1 MNKMKKF
8 LSLLLI
14 ALISLT
20 VNGQEQTLF
29 TDKNY
34 NESLALAKTEN
45 KLLAIFIYASWCPH
59 CSVMKKDV
67 FKDSSVIDFYSK
79 NYICIAIDSESNY
92 GKELISK
99 FKNKFRVASF
109 PTFAFIDSNETLLY
123 CTSGEIKKEKFLS
136 EGKDILIPEN
146 QLPHLKKSF
155 LADTSNSDKCMKYIT
170 NLRKAG
176 IDATAVAQEYWKTL
190 NDEKKITEENW
201 RIFAY
206 GINNF
211 DTDEFRFV
219 VQNKENYSKVV
230 SPKRVEKK
238 LVYTISETLKPYI
251 DKTDTLNYNKK
262 RFTAASFQI
271 RKIDSLLYRLDIQL
285 SLQTNN
291 WKKYQRIT
299 TDNVEKY
306 SWNDAVLLYDICETY
321 YHKIN
326 DPKGLQLAVNW
337 GKHVLDFGESVD
349 KYVMLT
355 NLSIKLKDY
364 KMAKDFAT
372 KGKAFAD
379 VLKLNSDSLNSLLE
393 EVKKQYK

>member
-1 MNKMKKF
+1 
-8 LSLLLI
+8 
-14 ALISLT
+14 
-20 VNGQEQTLF
+20 
-29 TDKNY
+29 
-34 NESLALAKTEN
+34 
-45 KLLAIFIYASWCPH
+45 
-59 CSVMKKDV
+59 
-67 FKDSSVIDFYSK
+67 
-79 NYICIAIDSESNY
+79 
-92 GKELISK
+92 
-99 FKNKFRVASF
+99 
-109 PTFAFIDSNETLLY
+109 
-123 CTSGEIKKEKFLS
+123 
-136 EGKDILIPEN
+136 
-146 QLPHLKKSF
+146 
-155 LADTSNSDKCMKYIT
+155 
-170 NLRKAG
+170 
-176 IDATAVAQEYWKTL
+176 
-190 NDEKKITEENW
+190 
-201 RIFAY
+201 
-206 GINNF
+206 
-211 DTDEFRFV
+211 
-219 VQNKENYSKVV
+219 
-230 SPKRVEKK
+230 
-238 LVYTISETLKPYI
+238 VYTISETLKPYI
-251 DKTDTLNYNKK
+251 DKTATLNYNKK